1 MQHHVVSTPSAPL
14 SSSMLML
21 GVNTENSS
29 HTTEIK
35 VSYAVETGAST
46 TLSRTLSSEGKYAQL
61 HFDVSSSIRF
71 AVSLSRQIVLDKKKL
86 EAYWLKGCL
95 WLSPQ
100 GYLLLIDSVS

>member
-1 MQHHVVSTPSAPL
+1 MQHHVVSAPL

-21 GVNTENSS
+21 GVNTEHSS
-29 HTTEIK
+29 HTAGIK
-35 VSYAVETGAST
+35 ASHAVETGAST
-46 TLSRTLSSEGKYAQL
+46 TLSRTLLSEGKYDQL
-61 HFDVSSSIRF
+61 HFDVSSIDPFCCFPLKANCS
-71 AVSLSRQIVLDKKKL
+71 KKL

>member
-21 GVNTENSS
+21 GVNTEHSS
-29 HTTEIK
+29 HTARIK
-35 VSYAVETGAST
+35 ASHAVETDASI
-46 TLSRTLSSEGKYAQL
+46 TLSRTLLSEGKYDQL

-71 AVSLSRQIVLDKKKL
+71 AVFLSRQIVLDKKKL

-95 WLSPQ
+95 WLSHQ

>member
-1 MQHHVVSTPSAPL
+1 
-14 SSSMLML
+14 MLML
-21 GVNTENSS
+21 GTVNTPPTHRIRAS
-29 HTTEIK
+29 H
-35 VSYAVETGAST
+35 AVETGAST

-71 AVSLSRQIVLDKKKL
+71 AVFLSRQIVLDKKKL

-95 WLSPQ
+95 WLSHQ